1 MAPNRRDTHDAGM
14 ALLARCAQ
22 GTAILLLTLA
32 LGGGGGTGALASGD
46 GRTAP
51 AALQRDWPAAVPVPV
66 GTITGTSGI
75 RPSETVTLVV
85 VGSAQQARTRVIALY
100 KSHGFRQAANGTL
113 LFSKRPYQVTVV
125 VRNRDHSATRSDLAV
140 WLQTR

>member
-1 MAPNRRDTHDAGM
+1 MAPNPAHSHDALM
-14 ALLARCAQ
+14 KASAKCAQ
-22 GTAILLLTLA
+22 GTAILLLTMA
-32 LGGGGGTGALASGD
+32 LGGATGAPASGG

-51 AALQRDWPAAVPVPV
+51 ATLQRDWPSAVPAPV

-75 RPSETVTLVV
+75 KPSETVTLVV
-85 VGSAQQARTRVIALY
+85 AGSAQQARTRVIALY
-100 KSHGFRQAANGTL
+100 KSRGFRQATNGTL